1 MITYENGKLLL
12 GGVEIANNR
21 ITFEIMLADA
31 IERKSIE
38 AYNFLN
44 AECHKVVE
52 KTKKSGGTYKV
63 AQNVNVYRN
72 DYLTKFCGYTPKPK
86 KVSTLAKKEKLLAN
100 ALKLING

>member
-1 MITYENGKLLL
+1 MITFENGKLLL
-12 GGVEIANNR
+12 GGVEIATNR

-44 AECHKVVE
+44 AECHRKIE

-63 AQNVNVYRN
+63 AQSVTVYRN
-72 DYLTKFCGYTPKPK
+72 DYLTKFCGYAPKTK
-86 KVSTLAKKEKLLAN
+86 KTSNLAKKEKLLEN